1 MKKRIY
7 RYMLLVTF
15 TGAVILT
22 ILLSFIF
29 YEVLSNQ
36 YKEYVR
42 SKALDFAF
50 ILNTQGEASDF
61 LDKLNVE
68 ERVTLIDSEGNV
80 VFDNYAEEEYLD
92 NHSER
97 PEVVSANDLGYGEA
111 KRFSQTVSEE
121 TYYYA
126 VKLED
131 GNILRVAI
139 KTNTVYNIF
148 YKNISIILF
157 IVILFLIISNLLALN
172 ITNKIVEPFS
182 KIDFEKTDEVFY
194 DELTPYVNKIKEQKE
209 ELTQQIINAKY
220 QNNTITTITNNMQE
234 GVILVD
240 DRNTILTYNE
250 SIAKILGVS
259 DEDFVGRNVM
269 ALFRNTEV
277 VSALKH
283 LDEKSIH
290 RFSFEKD
297 KNLYMVS
304 VSPVYRNTKIK
315 GAVILFVDVTERSLL
330 EKFRREF
337 SANVSHELK
346 TPLMSILGYAE
357 LIESGIAK
365 EEDKNR
371 FIGKIKTEA
380 NNMSSL
386 VEDILLISEL
396 DESVT
401 NSTESA
407 GSFNTE
413 NIKEVVLE
421 VVEKLKEFTVEKN
434 IEIITN
440 CEEVEHSVNK
450 RLFKEI
456 VNNLVYNAIVYNVDN
471 GKIFVDLKNIDNRFE
486 LTVRDTG
493 IGIEEENQSRV
504 FERFYRVEAS
514 RNKRK
519 GGTGLGL
526 SIVKNATMYH
536 GGVVT
541 VESEFG
547 VGTTFRVLI

>member
-1 MKKRIY
+1 
-7 RYMLLVTF
+7 MLLVTF
-15 TGAVILT
+15 MGAIILT
-22 ILLSFIF
+22 VLLSFIF
-29 YEVLSNQ
+29 YEVLSKQ
-36 YKEYVR
+36 YKEYVK

-50 ILNTQGEASDF
+50 ILNTQGENVDF
-61 LDKLNVE
+61 LEKLNVE

-80 VFDNYAEEEYLD
+80 IFDNYAETEDLE
-92 NHSER
+92 NHSQR
-97 PEVVSANDLGYGEA
+97 PEVVGANDFGSGEA

-131 GNILRVAI
+131 GNVLRVAI
-139 KTNTVYNIF
+139 KTNTVFNIF
-148 YKNISIILF
+148 SENISIILF
-157 IVILFLIISNLLALN
+157 IVIIFLIVSNFLALN
-172 ITNKIVEPFS
+172 ITSKIVEPFS

-209 ELTQQIINAKY
+209 ELTQQIINVKY

-240 DRNTILTYNE
+240 DRNTILTYNT
-250 SIAKILGVS
+250 SVAKILGAS
-259 DEDFVGRNVM
+259 DDDYVGRSVM

-277 VSALKH
+277 FSALKQ
-283 LDEKSIH
+283 LDENSIY

-297 KNLYMVS
+297 KKLYMVS

-315 GAVILFVDVTERSLL
+315 GAVILFVDVTEKSQL

-365 EEDKNR
+365 EEDKAR

-396 DESVT
+396 DESVS
-401 NSTESA
+401 NSDEGA
-407 GSFNTE
+407 GSFNEE
-413 NIKEVVLE
+413 NITEIILG
-421 VVEKLKEFTVEKN
+421 VVERLREFTTEKN

-440 CEEVEHSVNK
+440 CEDVRHSVNK
-450 RLFKEI
+450 RLIKEI

-471 GKIFVDLKNIDNRFE
+471 GKIFVDLKNNDSKFE

-493 IGIEEENQSRV
+493 IGIKEENQSRV
-504 FERFYRVEAS
+504 FERFYRVEKS
-514 RNKRK
+514 RNKRN

-547 VGTTFRVLI
+547 VGTTFRVVI